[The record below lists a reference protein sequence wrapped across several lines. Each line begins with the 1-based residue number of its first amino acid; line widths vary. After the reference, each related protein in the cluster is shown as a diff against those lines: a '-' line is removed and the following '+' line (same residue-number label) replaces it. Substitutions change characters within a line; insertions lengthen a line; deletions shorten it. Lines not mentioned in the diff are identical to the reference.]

1 MSYIYLLLVRCSD
14 LSISAAHRERKATTS
29 SVLNDSLPVHDLKM
43 DIPDFQFFEIDTSEN
58 VGNPLP
64 SLTPFLSGRLHSD
77 NRSLAQGSSLVNES
91 DAHSDD
97 HLFKQGYGAFF
108 LSYP

>member
-1 MSYIYLLLVRCSD
+1 MSRSRKMSSRYLLLVRCRD

-43 DIPDFQFFEIDTSEN
+43 DIPDFQFFEIGTSEN

-64 SLTPFLSGRLHSD
+64 SFTPFLSGRLHSD
-77 NRSLAQGSSLVNES
+77 NRSLAQGQWDQVPHCFRFL
-91 DAHSDD
+91 
-97 HLFKQGYGAFF
+97 LF
-108 LSYP
+108 S